1 MIREAIGEV
10 VAGHTLDEATAT
22 AVMNEIM
29 SGEATPAQLGAFLM
43 ALRLRGETVEE
54 LVGFARVMRE
64 KALRVPVS
72 WPVMDTCGTG
82 GDGAATINVSTA
94 AAFVAAAAGVRVAK
108 HGNRAMSSQCGSADV
123 LEALGVKIDLAPE
136 AVARCI
142 DQVGIG
148 FMFAPGY
155 HPAMKIAAGPRRE
168 IGVRTVFNLL
178 GPMTNPAGARS
189 QVLGVPERELT
200 DKLAQVLLRLE
211 CDRAMVVH
219 GLDGLDEFSI
229 SGPTG
234 VAEVR
239 DGQLRSWQ
247 VAPEDVGLPRW
258 PREQVRGGDAAQNAA
273 ALRAVFEGRP
283 GAHRD
288 FVLLNAA
295 AALVVGGEA
304 EDLRAG
310 VQRAAEVV
318 DSGEAGRC
326 VEALASLSQTL

>member
-1 MIREAIGEV
+1 MIREAIGDV
-10 VAGHTLDEATAT
+10 VAGRTLDEATAT

-29 SGEATPAQLGAFLM
+29 SGEATPAQLGAFLV

-54 LVGFARVMRE
+54 LAGFARVMRE
-64 KALRVPVS
+64 KALRVSVS
-72 WPVMDTCGTG
+72 SPVMDTCGTG

-94 AAFVAAAAGVRVAK
+94 AAFVAAAAGARVGK
-108 HGNRAMSSQCGSADV
+108 HGNRAMSSRCGSADV
-123 LEALGVKIDLAPE
+123 LEALGVKIDLGPE

-142 DQVGIG
+142 DEVGMG

-155 HPAMKIAAGPRRE
+155 HPAMRFAAGPRRE

-189 QVLGVPERELT
+189 QVLGVPEEGLT

-211 CDRAMVVH
+211 CDRAMVVY
-219 GLDGLDEFSI
+219 GLDGLDEFSV

-247 VAPEDVGLPRW
+247 VTPEEVGLRRW
-258 PREQVRGGDAAQNAA
+258 PREDVRGAGPEQNAA
-273 ALRAVFEGRP
+273 ALRAVFAGRP

-295 AALVVGGEA
+295 AALVVGGVA

-318 DSGEAGRC
+318 DSGEAGRRA
-326 VEALASLSQTL
+326 EALARLSQTL